1 MIKIKKLISLTLATT
16 MIAGTVLSTHYMANE
31 TEEKSGTT
39 DYIVVTNSGRA
50 LDEANKISNESEE
63 LLKIN
68 SKKTIS
74 KMTLDNN
81 DLSQLKSIDGVT
93 NVEKDIVLSGSSN
106 DNANSTEETDV
117 LDYLFKDVNTKDLN
131 QWNLGSLGVD
141 NIDTSP
147 SGEKVKVELLDSGVS
162 WSDDIDVKY
171 RENLIEED
179 AGINPLYEDY
189 SQHGTGM
196 AGVICAKDNG
206 KGVTGVNP
214 NVDLYSVR
222 ALDNNIEAPLSRIIQ
237 GIYWGIDNHMDI
249 INMSFGTNT
258 NSASLRTAI
267 KTAYDNGI
275 VLVSASGNDKEKGVQ
290 YPSAYPEVIS
300 VGSQSPNGEIS
311 DFTSVDENLDVVAP
325 GENIESTG
333 IFGTINGS
341 DGTSI
346 ATAQVTG
353 IASLILEKDKSKSP
367 DFVKDLILKSSKKI
381 ADNGIVT
388 GAVDGEYALS
398 IYDDFAKNYSPSKSV
413 TEYSNPS
420 DVEEYTTDGYVKGL
434 WLGIGHLD
442 MAKKASNQLDIGT
455 NSLNLI
461 IKGALI
467 ADRAD
472 SDSDENDVGYNFKE
486 ISALH
491 GAGNY
496 VATIKTAWYFVN
508 MMKKYEN
515 IDTAYQKTGDY
526 LDTIPA
532 YYNSD
537 VNEENSQAQLLED
550 LLGTLYMLD
559 SINFSDYHLNKD
571 GISDKKDDFKTSS
584 KEDDR
589 YVKYKA
595 AGLCIH
601 IVGDTYSHR
610 TQVPVA
616 YSKDKFESDKSM
628 AEIKEKNGETVVKDL
643 FHNAKKY
650 KEGQDKS
657 GLIQACQ
664 GNSVDENYQ
673 NRQCLKE
680 SVSYGVVEFRDI
692 KKFSYGY
699 YEDKEKIEKS
709 KKENSNE
716 KVETPYITNLCK
728 KFEDNSSFYKRRYD
742 EAGKVCEKLFENGL
756 NSPFNIE
763 KFVPSV
769 NLSTGTSVKLWNLKS
784 YVKSAGYDTSFKTDA
799 QWKVCTS
806 FPKKVDSNGN
816 IVNK

>member
-1 MIKIKKLISLTLATT
+1 MLVTT
-16 MIAGTVLSTHYMANE
+16 MIAGTTLTTNFIADE
-31 TEEKSGTT
+31 TDKKNNAT
-39 DYIVVTNSGRA
+39 DYIVVTNNENA
-50 LDEANKISNESEE
+50 LEEANEISNDCEELMKISN
-63 LLKIN
+63 KD
-68 SKKTIS
+68 TIS
-74 KMTLDNN
+74 KMAIDTSE
-81 DLSQLKSIDGVT
+81 LSQLNSIDGVVS
-93 NVEKDIVLSGSSN
+93 VEKDIVLSGSTN
-106 DNANSTEETDV
+106 DDTNSDEVDV
-117 LDYLFKDVNTKDLN
+117 LDCLFKEVNTNELN
-131 QWNLGSLGVD
+131 QWNLQSLGVD
-141 NIDTSP
+141 DEKSVSP
-147 SGEKVKVELLDSGVS
+147 SEKVKVELLDSGVS
-162 WSDDIDVKY
+162 WSDDINVKY
-171 RENLIEED
+171 RENLIED
-179 AGINPLYEDY
+179 DIGINPLYEDY

-206 KGVTGVNP
+206 KGIIGVNP

-222 ALDNNIEAPLSRIIQ
+222 ALDDNIQAPLSRIIQ
-237 GIYWGIDNHMDI
+237 GIYWGIDNDMDI

-258 NSASLRTAI
+258 NSSVLRTAI
-267 KTAYDNGI
+267 KAAHDKGI
-275 VLVSASGNDKEKGVQ
+275 VLVAASGNDKEKGVQ
-290 YPSAYPEVIS
+290 YPAAYPEVIS
-300 VGSQSPNGEIS
+300 VGSQSASGEIS
-311 DFTSVDENLDVVAP
+311 EFTSIDENLDVIAP

-381 ADNGIVT
+381 SDNGIVT
-388 GAVDGEYALS
+388 GAVDGKYALS
-398 IYDDFAKNYSPSKSV
+398 IYDDFAKNYSENKNTP
-413 TEYSNPS
+413 EYTNPN
-420 DVEEYTTDGYVKGL
+420 DIEEYNTDGYVKGL
-434 WLGIGHLD
+434 WLGKDHLG
-442 MAKKASNQLDIGT
+442 MAQEASGKLNIST

-496 VATIKTAWYFVN
+496 VATIKMAWYFVN

-515 IDTAYQKTGDY
+515 INTAYKKTGEY

-537 VNEENSQAQLLED
+537 VNVKNSQAWLLED

-559 SINFSDYHLNKD
+559 SINFSDYYLNKN
-571 GISDKKDDFKTSS
+571 GISDDTDDFKTSS
-584 KEDDR
+584 NEDDR

-616 YSKDKFESDKSM
+616 YSKDKFEKSNSVVDM
-628 AEIKEKNGETVVKDL
+628 VINGNSTKKDL
-643 FHNAKKY
+643 FNDVTNYKNGQY
-650 KEGQDKS
+650 KEA
-657 GLIQACQ
+657 LIKACQ
-664 GNSVDENYQ
+664 DNNIHADYRY
-673 NRQCLKE
+673 RQCLKE

-699 YEDKEKIEKS
+699 YLTDDKKEK
-709 KKENSNE
+709 NM
-716 KVETPYITNLCK
+716 
-728 KFEDNSSFYKRRYD
+728 
-742 EAGKVCEKLFENGL
+742 
-756 NSPFNIE
+756 
-763 KFVPSV
+763 
-769 NLSTGTSVKLWNLKS
+769 
-784 YVKSAGYDTSFKTDA
+784 
-799 QWKVCTS
+799 
-806 FPKKVDSNGN
+806 
-816 IVNK
+816 

>member
-50 LDEANKISNESEE
+50 LDEANKISNDSEE

-131 QWNLGSLGVD
+131 QWNLESLGVD
-141 NIDTSP
+141 DIDTSP

-381 ADNGIVT
+381 TDNGIVT

-434 WLGIGHLD
+434 WYKDKHEYMADKGAKELGI
-442 MAKKASNQLDIGT
+442 I
-455 NSLNLI
+455 NSDYL
-461 IKGALI
+461 KLI
-467 ADRAD
+467 ASGANAPDKSVLYKFNSTD
-472 SDSDENDVGYNFKE
+472 TVSFKKV
-486 ISALH
+486 SAFH
-491 GAGNY
+491 GGGNY
-496 VATIKTAWYFVN
+496 VANLKCAWKFVCLLKKYKDSKTIKQIGKET
-508 MMKKYEN
+508 KKYAN
-515 IDTAYQKTGDY
+515 SLPCYTSKITK
-526 LDTIPA
+526 DTIDDMID
-532 YYNSD
+532 SLTI
-537 VNEENSQAQLLED
+537 VNTVDFKTELSNGEENS
-550 LLGTLYMLD
+550 
-559 SINFSDYHLNKD
+559 S
-571 GISDKKDDFKTSS
+571 KTHSL
-584 KEDDR
+584 
-589 YVKYKA
+589 YKA
-595 AGLCIH
+595 IGMCFHMI
-601 IVGDTYSHR
+601 GDTFAHR
-610 TQVPVA
+610 TQVPTS
-616 YSKDKFESDKSM
+616 YKDKFTNE
-628 AEIKEKNGETVVKDL
+628 DL
-643 FHNAKKY
+643 FKKDSNF
-650 KEGQDKS
+650 KMTIQLKKS
-657 GLIQACQ
+657 LIDECQ
-664 GNSVDENYQ
+664 TGTV
-673 NRQCLKE
+673 LKE
-680 SVSYGVVEFRDI
+680 HRYRQHLSASVSYGVVEFRDI
-692 KKFSYGY
+692 KKFCNGY
-699 YEDKEKIEKS
+699 YNNTQIGE
-709 KKENSNE
+709 
-716 KVETPYITNLCK
+716 LCK
-728 KFEDNSSFYKRRYD
+728 TYEDNPNFYGRRCN
-742 EAGKVCEKLFENGL
+742 EATSACERLGGSGYKIPSIKVLL
-756 NSPFNIE
+756 
-763 KFVPSV
+763 PSV
-769 NLSTGTSVKLWNLKS
+769 NDAGTSVKLWDFKN
-784 YVKSAGYDTSFKTDA
+784 YAISADYSSNALSEDE
-799 QWKVCTS
+799 WKVCTS
-806 FPKKVDSNGN
+806 FPKKVDSNGKV
-816 IVNK
+816 VNK

>member
-1 MIKIKKLISLTLATT
+1 MSVLIKIKKLISLTLATT

-131 QWNLGSLGVD
+131 QWNLESLGVD
-141 NIDTSP
+141 EIDTSP

-381 ADNGIVT
+381 TDNGIVT

-420 DVEEYTTDGYVKGL
+420 GVEEYTTDGYVKGL
-434 WLGIGHLD
+434 WFKDEHKA
-442 MAKKASNQLDIGT
+442 MAD
-455 NSLNLI
+455 
-461 IKGALI
+461 KGAKELGVINRDYLKLI
-467 ADRAD
+467 ASGANAPDKSVLYKFNSTD
-472 SDSDENDVGYNFKE
+472 TVSFKKV
-486 ISALH
+486 SAFH
-491 GAGNY
+491 GGGNY
-496 VATIKTAWYFVN
+496 VANLKCAWKFVCLLKKYKDSKTIKQIGKETKEYANSLPCYTS
-508 MMKKYEN
+508 KITK
-515 IDTAYQKTGDY
+515 
-526 LDTIPA
+526 DTIDDMID
-532 YYNSD
+532 SLTI
-537 VNEENSQAQLLED
+537 VNTVDFKTELSNGEENS
-550 LLGTLYMLD
+550 
-559 SINFSDYHLNKD
+559 S
-571 GISDKKDDFKTSS
+571 KTHSL
-584 KEDDR
+584 
-589 YVKYKA
+589 YKA
-595 AGLCIH
+595 IGMCFHMI
-601 IVGDTYSHR
+601 GDTFAHR
-610 TQVPVA
+610 TQVPTS
-616 YSKDKFESDKSM
+616 YKDKFTNE
-628 AEIKEKNGETVVKDL
+628 DL
-643 FHNAKKY
+643 FKKDSNF
-650 KEGQDKS
+650 KMTIQLKKS
-657 GLIQACQ
+657 LIDECQ
-664 GNSVDENYQ
+664 TGTV
-673 NRQCLKE
+673 LKE
-680 SVSYGVVEFRDI
+680 HRYRQHLSASVSYGVVEFRDI
-692 KKFSYGY
+692 KKFCNGY
-699 YEDKEKIEKS
+699 YNNTQIGE
-709 KKENSNE
+709 
-716 KVETPYITNLCK
+716 LCK
-728 KFEDNSSFYKRRYD
+728 TYEDNPNFYKRRRDEAISACKRLGKSGYKIPGIDVLKPSYD
-742 EAGKVCEKLFENGL
+742 ED
-756 NSPFNIE
+756 
-763 KFVPSV
+763 
-769 NLSTGTSVKLWNLKS
+769 TGTSVKLWDFKNYAVS
-784 YVKSAGYDTSFKTDA
+784 TGYDSGELDDYL
-799 QWKVCTS
+799 WKACTS

-816 IVNK
+816 IVKK

>member
-1 MIKIKKLISLTLATT
+1 MIKLKKLISLMLVTT
-16 MIAGTVLSTHYMANE
+16 MIAGTTLTTNFIADE
-31 TEEKSGTT
+31 TDKKNNAT
-39 DYIVVTNSGRA
+39 DYIVVTNNENA
-50 LDEANKISNESEE
+50 LEEANEISNDCEE
-63 LLKIN
+63 LMKVSN
-68 SKKTIS
+68 KDTIS
-74 KMTLDNN
+74 KMAIDTSE
-81 DLSQLKSIDGVT
+81 LSQLNSIDGVVS
-93 NVEKDIVLSGSSN
+93 VEKDIVLSGSTN
-106 DNANSTEETDV
+106 DDTNSDEVDV
-117 LDYLFKDVNTKDLN
+117 LDCLFKEVNTNELN
-131 QWNLGSLGVD
+131 QWNLQSLGVD
-141 NIDTSP
+141 DEKSVSP
-147 SGEKVKVELLDSGVS
+147 SEKVKVELLDSGVS
-162 WSDDIDVKY
+162 WSDDINVKY
-171 RENLIEED
+171 RENLIED
-179 AGINPLYEDY
+179 DIGINPLYEDY

-206 KGVTGVNP
+206 KGIIGVNP

-222 ALDNNIEAPLSRIIQ
+222 ALDDNIQAPLSRIIQ
-237 GIYWGIDNHMDI
+237 GIYWGIDNDMDI

-258 NSASLRTAI
+258 NSSVLRTAI
-267 KTAYDNGI
+267 KAAHDKGI
-275 VLVSASGNDKEKGVQ
+275 VLVAASGNDKEKGVQ
-290 YPSAYPEVIS
+290 YPAAYPEVIS
-300 VGSQSPNGEIS
+300 VGSQSASGEIS
-311 DFTSVDENLDVVAP
+311 EFTSIDENLDVIAP

-381 ADNGIVT
+381 SDNGIVT
-388 GAVDGEYALS
+388 GAVDGKYALS

-434 WLGIGHLD
+434 WLGKDHLG
-442 MAKKASNQLDIGT
+442 MAQEASGKLNIST

-472 SDSDENDVGYNFKE
+472 SYSKKDGVGYNFKE

-496 VATIKTAWYFVN
+496 VATIKMAWYFVN

-515 IDTAYQKTGDY
+515 INTAYKKTGEY

-537 VNEENSQAQLLED
+537 VNVKNSQAWLLED

-559 SINFSDYHLNKD
+559 SINFSDYYLNKK
-571 GISDKKDDFKTSS
+571 GISDDTDDFKTSS
-584 KEDDR
+584 NEDDR

-616 YSKDKFESDKSM
+616 YSKDKFEKSNSVVDM
-628 AEIKEKNGETVVKDL
+628 VINGNSTKKDL
-643 FHNAKKY
+643 FNDVTNYKNGQY
-650 KEGQDKS
+650 KEV
-657 GLIQACQ
+657 LIKACQ
-664 GNSVDENYQ
+664 DNNIHADYRY
-673 NRQCLKE
+673 RQYLKE
-680 SVSYGVVEFRDI
+680 AVSYGVVEFRDI
-692 KKFSYGY
+692 KKFSPGY
-699 YEDKEKIEKS
+699 YLT
-709 KKENSNE
+709 NE
-716 KVETPYITNLCK
+716 KNRQEYIKKLCIN
-728 KFEDNSSFYKRRYD
+728 FEDNSSLYNRRYK
-742 EAGKVCEKLFENGL
+742 EAFRACDKLFEKGL
-756 NSPFNIE
+756 DSSFNI
-763 KFVPSV
+763 KGFVPSV
-769 NLSTGTSVKLWNLKS
+769 NSETGTSVKLWNLKN
-784 YVKSAGYDTSFKTDA
+784 YVKSAGISTSFKTDDE
-799 QWKVCTS
+799 WKICTS

>member
-1 MIKIKKLISLTLATT
+1 MIKLKKLISLMLVTT
-16 MIAGTVLSTHYMANE
+16 MIVGTTLTTNFIADE
-31 TEEKSGTT
+31 TDKKNNAT
-39 DYIVVTNSGRA
+39 DYIVVTNNEKA
-50 LDEANKISNESEE
+50 LEEANEISNDCEELMKISN
-63 LLKIN
+63 KD
-68 SKKTIS
+68 TIS
-74 KMTLDNN
+74 KMAIDTSE
-81 DLSQLKSIDGVT
+81 LSQLNSIDGVVS
-93 NVEKDIVLSGSSN
+93 VEKDIVLSGSTN
-106 DNANSTEETDV
+106 DDTNSDEVDV
-117 LDYLFKDVNTKDLN
+117 LDCLFKEVNTNELN
-131 QWNLGSLGVD
+131 QWNLQSLGVD
-141 NIDTSP
+141 DEKSVSP
-147 SGEKVKVELLDSGVS
+147 SEKVKVELLDSGVS
-162 WSDDIDVKY
+162 WSDDINVKY
-171 RENLIEED
+171 RENLIED
-179 AGINPLYEDY
+179 DIGINPLYEDY

-206 KGVTGVNP
+206 KGIIGVNP

-222 ALDNNIEAPLSRIIQ
+222 ALDDNIQAPLSRIIQ
-237 GIYWGIDNHMDI
+237 GIYWGIDNDMDI

-258 NSASLRTAI
+258 NSSVLRTAI
-267 KTAYDNGI
+267 KAAHDKGI
-275 VLVSASGNDKEKGVQ
+275 VLVAASGNDKEKGVQ
-290 YPSAYPEVIS
+290 YPAAYPEVIS
-300 VGSQSPNGEIS
+300 VGSQSASGEIS
-311 DFTSVDENLDVVAP
+311 EFTSIDENLDVIAP

-381 ADNGIVT
+381 SDNGIVT
-388 GAVDGEYALS
+388 GAVDGKYALS
-398 IYDDFAKNYSPSKSV
+398 IYDDFAKNYSENKNTP
-413 TEYSNPS
+413 EYTNPN
-420 DVEEYTTDGYVKGL
+420 DIEEYNTDGYVKGL
-434 WLGIGHLD
+434 WLGKDHLG
-442 MAKKASNQLDIGT
+442 MAQEASGKLNIST

-496 VATIKTAWYFVN
+496 VATIKMAWYFVN

-515 IDTAYQKTGDY
+515 INTAYKKTGEY

-537 VNEENSQAQLLED
+537 VNVKNSQAWLLED

-559 SINFSDYHLNKD
+559 SINFSDYYLNKN
-571 GISDKKDDFKTSS
+571 GISDDTDDFKTSS
-584 KEDDR
+584 NEDDR

-616 YSKDKFESDKSM
+616 YSKDKFEKSNSVVDM
-628 AEIKEKNGETVVKDL
+628 VINGNSTKKDL
-643 FHNAKKY
+643 FNDVTNYKNGQY
-650 KEGQDKS
+650 KEA
-657 GLIQACQ
+657 LIKACQ
-664 GNSVDENYQ
+664 DNNIHADYRY
-673 NRQCLKE
+673 RQCLKE

-699 YEDKEKIEKS
+699 YLTDDKKREEYV
-709 KKENSNE
+709 KK
-716 KVETPYITNLCK
+716 LCIN
-728 KFEDNSSFYKRRYD
+728 FEDNSSLYRRRHD
-742 EAGKVCEKLFENGL
+742 EAGKACKKLFENGL

-769 NLSTGTSVKLWNLKS
+769 DSSTGTSVKLWNLKS
-784 YVKSAGYDTSFKTDA
+784 YVKSAGYDTGFKTDA

-806 FPKKVDSNGN
+806 FPKKVDSNGKV
-816 IVNK
+816 VNK

>member
-1 MIKIKKLISLTLATT
+1 MIKLKKLISLMLVTT
-16 MIAGTVLSTHYMANE
+16 MIAGTTLTTNFIADE
-31 TEEKSGTT
+31 TDKKNNAT
-39 DYIVVTNSGRA
+39 DYIVVTNNENA
-50 LDEANKISNESEE
+50 LEEANEISNDCEELMKISN
-63 LLKIN
+63 KD
-68 SKKTIS
+68 TIS
-74 KMTLDNN
+74 KMAIDTSE
-81 DLSQLKSIDGVT
+81 LSQLNSIDGVVS
-93 NVEKDIVLSGSSN
+93 VEKDIVLSGSTN
-106 DNANSTEETDV
+106 DDTNSDEVDV
-117 LDYLFKDVNTKDLN
+117 LDCLFKEVNTNELN
-131 QWNLGSLGVD
+131 QWNLQSLGVD
-141 NIDTSP
+141 DEKSVSP
-147 SGEKVKVELLDSGVS
+147 SEKVKVELLDSGVS
-162 WSDDIDVKY
+162 WSDDINVKY

-179 AGINPLYEDY
+179 IGINPLYEDY

-206 KGVTGVNP
+206 KGIIGVNP

-222 ALDNNIEAPLSRIIQ
+222 ALDDNIQAPLSRIIQ
-237 GIYWGIDNHMDI
+237 GIYWGIDNDMDI

-258 NSASLRTAI
+258 NSSVLRTAI
-267 KTAYDNGI
+267 KAAHDKGI
-275 VLVSASGNDKEKGVQ
+275 VLVAASGNDKEKGVQ
-290 YPSAYPEVIS
+290 YPAAYPEVIS
-300 VGSQSPNGEIS
+300 VGSQSASGEIS
-311 DFTSVDENLDVVAP
+311 EFTSIDENLDVIAP

-381 ADNGIVT
+381 SDNGIVT
-388 GAVDGEYALS
+388 GAVDGKYALS
-398 IYDDFAKNYSPSKSV
+398 IYDDFAKNYSENKNTP
-413 TEYSNPS
+413 EYTNPN
-420 DVEEYTTDGYVKGL
+420 DIEEYNTDGYVKGL
-434 WLGIGHLD
+434 WLGKDHLG
-442 MAKKASNQLDIGT
+442 MAQEASGKLNIST

-496 VATIKTAWYFVN
+496 VATIKMAWYFVN

-515 IDTAYQKTGDY
+515 INTAYKKTGEY

-537 VNEENSQAQLLED
+537 VNVKNSQAWLLED

-559 SINFSDYHLNKD
+559 SINFSDYYLNKN
-571 GISDKKDDFKTSS
+571 GISDDTDDFKTSS
-584 KEDDR
+584 NEDDR

-616 YSKDKFESDKSM
+616 YSKDKFEKSNSVVDM
-628 AEIKEKNGETVVKDL
+628 VINGNSTKKDL
-643 FHNAKKY
+643 FNDVTNYKNGQY
-650 KEGQDKS
+650 KEA
-657 GLIQACQ
+657 LIKACQ
-664 GNSVDENYQ
+664 DNNIHADYRY
-673 NRQCLKE
+673 RQCLKE

-699 YEDKEKIEKS
+699 YLTDDKKREEYV
-709 KKENSNE
+709 KK
-716 KVETPYITNLCK
+716 LCIN
-728 KFEDNSSFYKRRYD
+728 FEDNSSLYRRRHD
-742 EAGKVCEKLFENGL
+742 EAGKACKKLFENGL

-769 NLSTGTSVKLWNLKS
+769 DSSTGTSVKLWNLKS
-784 YVKSAGYDTSFKTDA
+784 YVKSAGYDTGFKTDA

-806 FPKKVDSNGN
+806 FPKKVDSNGKV
-816 IVNK
+816 VNK

>member
-131 QWNLGSLGVD
+131 QWNLESLGVD
-141 NIDTSP
+141 EIDTSP

-381 ADNGIVT
+381 TDNGIVT

-420 DVEEYTTDGYVKGL
+420 GVEEYTTDGYVKGL
-434 WLGIGHLD
+434 WFKDEHKA
-442 MAKKASNQLDIGT
+442 MAD
-455 NSLNLI
+455 
-461 IKGALI
+461 KGAKELGVINRDYLKLI
-467 ADRAD
+467 ASGANAPDKSVLYKFNSTD
-472 SDSDENDVGYNFKE
+472 TVSFKKV
-486 ISALH
+486 SAFH
-491 GAGNY
+491 GGGNY
-496 VATIKTAWYFVN
+496 VANLKCAWKFVCLLKKYKDSKTIKQIGKETKEYANSLPCYTS
-508 MMKKYEN
+508 KITK
-515 IDTAYQKTGDY
+515 
-526 LDTIPA
+526 DTIDDMID
-532 YYNSD
+532 SLTI
-537 VNEENSQAQLLED
+537 VNTVDFKTELSNGEENS
-550 LLGTLYMLD
+550 
-559 SINFSDYHLNKD
+559 S
-571 GISDKKDDFKTSS
+571 KTHSL
-584 KEDDR
+584 
-589 YVKYKA
+589 YKA
-595 AGLCIH
+595 IGMCFHMI
-601 IVGDTYSHR
+601 GDTFAHR
-610 TQVPVA
+610 TQVPTS
-616 YSKDKFESDKSM
+616 YKDKFTNE
-628 AEIKEKNGETVVKDL
+628 DL
-643 FHNAKKY
+643 FKKDSNF
-650 KEGQDKS
+650 KMTIQLKKS
-657 GLIQACQ
+657 LIDECQ
-664 GNSVDENYQ
+664 TGTV
-673 NRQCLKE
+673 LKE
-680 SVSYGVVEFRDI
+680 HRYRQHLSASVSYGVVEFRDI
-692 KKFSYGY
+692 KKFCNGY
-699 YEDKEKIEKS
+699 YNNTQIGE
-709 KKENSNE
+709 
-716 KVETPYITNLCK
+716 LCK
-728 KFEDNSSFYKRRYD
+728 TYEDNPNFYKRRRDEAISACKRLGKSGYKIPGIDVLKPSYD
-742 EAGKVCEKLFENGL
+742 ED
-756 NSPFNIE
+756 
-763 KFVPSV
+763 
-769 NLSTGTSVKLWNLKS
+769 TGTSVKLWDFKNYAVS
-784 YVKSAGYDTSFKTDA
+784 TGYDSGELDDYL
-799 QWKVCTS
+799 WKACTS

-816 IVNK
+816 IVKK

>member
-131 QWNLGSLGVD
+131 QWNLESLGVD
-141 NIDTSP
+141 DIDTSP

-258 NSASLRTAI
+258 NSPSLRTAI

-300 VGSQSPNGEIS
+300 VGK
-311 DFTSVDENLDVVAP
+311 VAR
-325 GENIESTG
+325 
-333 IFGTINGS
+333 
-341 DGTSI
+341 
-346 ATAQVTG
+346 
-353 IASLILEKDKSKSP
+353 
-367 DFVKDLILKSSKKI
+367 
-381 ADNGIVT
+381 
-388 GAVDGEYALS
+388 
-398 IYDDFAKNYSPSKSV
+398 
-413 TEYSNPS
+413 
-420 DVEEYTTDGYVKGL
+420 
-434 WLGIGHLD
+434 
-442 MAKKASNQLDIGT
+442 
-455 NSLNLI
+455 
-461 IKGALI
+461 IK
-467 ADRAD
+467 
-472 SDSDENDVGYNFKE
+472 
-486 ISALH
+486 
-491 GAGNY
+491 
-496 VATIKTAWYFVN
+496 
-508 MMKKYEN
+508 
-515 IDTAYQKTGDY
+515 
-526 LDTIPA
+526 
-532 YYNSD
+532 
-537 VNEENSQAQLLED
+537 
-550 LLGTLYMLD
+550 
-559 SINFSDYHLNKD
+559 
-571 GISDKKDDFKTSS
+571 
-584 KEDDR
+584 
-589 YVKYKA
+589 
-595 AGLCIH
+595 
-601 IVGDTYSHR
+601 
-610 TQVPVA
+610 
-616 YSKDKFESDKSM
+616 
-628 AEIKEKNGETVVKDL
+628 
-643 FHNAKKY
+643 
-650 KEGQDKS
+650 
-657 GLIQACQ
+657 
-664 GNSVDENYQ
+664 
-673 NRQCLKE
+673 
-680 SVSYGVVEFRDI
+680 
-692 KKFSYGY
+692 
-699 YEDKEKIEKS
+699 
-709 KKENSNE
+709 
-716 KVETPYITNLCK
+716 
-728 KFEDNSSFYKRRYD
+728 
-742 EAGKVCEKLFENGL
+742 
-756 NSPFNIE
+756 
-763 KFVPSV
+763 
-769 NLSTGTSVKLWNLKS
+769 
-784 YVKSAGYDTSFKTDA
+784 
-799 QWKVCTS
+799 
-806 FPKKVDSNGN
+806 
-816 IVNK
+816 

>member
-1 MIKIKKLISLTLATT
+1 MSVLIKIKKLISLTLATT

-31 TEEKSGTT
+31 TEEKSGTI

-131 QWNLGSLGVD
+131 QWNLESLGVD
-141 NIDTSP
+141 DIDTSP

-206 KGVTGVNP
+206 KGIIGVNP

-222 ALDNNIEAPLSRIIQ
+222 ALDDNIQAPLSRIIQ
-237 GIYWGIDNHMDI
+237 GIYWGIDNDMDI

-258 NSASLRTAI
+258 NSSVLRTAI
-267 KTAYDNGI
+267 KAAHDKGI
-275 VLVSASGNDKEKGVQ
+275 VLVAASGNDKEKGVQ
-290 YPSAYPEVIS
+290 YPAAYPEVIS
-300 VGSQSPNGEIS
+300 VGSQSASGEIS
-311 DFTSVDENLDVVAP
+311 EFTSIDENLDVIAP

-381 ADNGIVT
+381 SDNGIVT
-388 GAVDGEYALS
+388 GAVDGKYALS
-398 IYDDFAKNYSPSKSV
+398 IYDDFAKNYSENKNTP
-413 TEYSNPS
+413 EYTNPN
-420 DVEEYTTDGYVKGL
+420 DIEEYNTDGYVKGL
-434 WLGIGHLD
+434 WLGKDHLG
-442 MAKKASNQLDIGT
+442 MAQEASGKLNIST

-472 SDSDENDVGYNFKE
+472 SYSKKDGVGYNFKE

-496 VATIKTAWYFVN
+496 VATIKMAWYFVN

-515 IDTAYQKTGDY
+515 INTAYKKTGEY

-537 VNEENSQAQLLED
+537 VNVKNSQAWLLED

-559 SINFSDYHLNKD
+559 SINFSDYYLNKK
-571 GISDKKDDFKTSS
+571 GISDDTDDFKTSS
-584 KEDDR
+584 NEDDR

-616 YSKDKFESDKSM
+616 YSKDKFEKSNSVVDM
-628 AEIKEKNGETVVKDL
+628 VINGNSTKKDL
-643 FHNAKKY
+643 FNDVTNYKNGQY
-650 KEGQDKS
+650 KEA
-657 GLIQACQ
+657 LIKACQ
-664 GNSVDENYQ
+664 DNNIHADYRY
-673 NRQCLKE
+673 RQCLKE

-699 YEDKEKIEKS
+699 YLTDDKKREEYV
-709 KKENSNE
+709 KK
-716 KVETPYITNLCK
+716 LCIN
-728 KFEDNSSFYKRRYD
+728 FEDNSSLYRRRHD
-742 EAGKVCEKLFENGL
+742 EAGKACKKLFENGL

-769 NLSTGTSVKLWNLKS
+769 DSSTGTSVKLWNLKS
-784 YVKSAGYDTSFKTDA
+784 YVKSAGYDTGFKTDA

-806 FPKKVDSNGN
+806 FPKKVDSNGKV
-816 IVNK
+816 VNK

>member
-131 QWNLGSLGVD
+131 QWNLESLGVD
-141 NIDTSP
+141 DIDTSP

-214 NVDLYSVR
+214 NVELYSVR

-381 ADNGIVT
+381 TDNGIVT

-434 WLGIGHLD
+434 WYKDEHKA
-442 MAKKASNQLDIGT
+442 MAD
-455 NSLNLI
+455 
-461 IKGALI
+461 KGAKELGVSNNNYLDLI
-467 ADRAD
+467 ASGANAPDKSVLYKFNSTD
-472 SDSDENDVGYNFKE
+472 TVSFKKV
-486 ISALH
+486 SAFH
-491 GAGNY
+491 GGGNY
-496 VATIKTAWYFVN
+496 VANLKCAWKFVCLLKKYKDSKTIKQIGKET
-508 MMKKYEN
+508 KKYAN
-515 IDTAYQKTGDY
+515 SLPCYTSKITK
-526 LDTIPA
+526 DTIDDMID
-532 YYNSD
+532 SLTI
-537 VNEENSQAQLLED
+537 VNTVDFKTELSNGEENS
-550 LLGTLYMLD
+550 
-559 SINFSDYHLNKD
+559 S
-571 GISDKKDDFKTSS
+571 KTHSL
-584 KEDDR
+584 
-589 YVKYKA
+589 YKA
-595 AGLCIH
+595 IGMCFHMI
-601 IVGDTYSHR
+601 GDTFAHR
-610 TQVPVA
+610 TQVPTV
-616 YSKDKFESDKSM
+616 YSKDKFEKKYSEYTVTVK
-628 AEIKEKNGETVVKDL
+628 GENTTKDL
-643 FHNAKKY
+643 FDDATSFVLDTTLKGKII
-650 KEGQDKS
+650 D
-657 GLIQACQ
+657 ACQ
-664 GNSVDENYQ
+664 TNNVDKDYRH
-673 NRQCLKE
+673 RQHLKTA
-680 SVSYGVVEFRDI
+680 VSYGVAEFRDI
-692 KKFSYGY
+692 KKFCNGY
-699 YEDKEKIEKS
+699 YNNTQIGE
-709 KKENSNE
+709 
-716 KVETPYITNLCK
+716 LCK
-728 KFEDNSSFYKRRYD
+728 TYEDNPNFYGRRCN
-742 EAGKVCEKLFENGL
+742 EAYTACGQLGMDKFYELDLGVLIPTEEN
-756 NSPFNIE
+756 
-763 KFVPSV
+763 
-769 NLSTGTSVKLWNLKS
+769 GTSVKLWDFKNLS
-784 YVKSAGYDTSFKTDA
+784 HRAGYDTSLYSDNV
-799 QWKVCTS
+799 WKVCTS
-806 FPKKVDSNGN
+806 FPKKVDENGN
-816 IVNK
+816 VVKK

>member
-1 MIKIKKLISLTLATT
+1 MIKLKKLISLMLVTT
-16 MIAGTVLSTHYMANE
+16 MIVGTTLTTNFIADE
-31 TEEKSGTT
+31 TDKKNNAT
-39 DYIVVTNSGRA
+39 DYIVVTNNEKA
-50 LDEANKISNESEE
+50 LEEANEISNDCEELMKISN
-63 LLKIN
+63 KD
-68 SKKTIS
+68 TIS
-74 KMTLDNN
+74 KMAIDTSE
-81 DLSQLKSIDGVT
+81 LSQLNSIDGVVS
-93 NVEKDIVLSGSSN
+93 VEKDILLSGST
-106 DNANSTEETDV
+106 DDTNSDEVDV
-117 LDYLFKDVNTKDLN
+117 LDCLFKEVKTNELN
-131 QWNLGSLGVD
+131 QWNLQSLGVD
-141 NIDTSP
+141 DEKSVSP
-147 SGEKVKVELLDSGVS
+147 SEKVKVELLDSGVS
-162 WSDDIDVKY
+162 WSDDINVKY
-171 RENLIEED
+171 RENLIED
-179 AGINPLYEDY
+179 DIGINPLYEDY

-206 KGVTGVNP
+206 KGIIGVNP

-222 ALDNNIEAPLSRIIQ
+222 ALDDNIQAPLSRIIQ
-237 GIYWGIDNHMDI
+237 GIYWGIDNDMDI

-258 NSASLRTAI
+258 NSSVLRTAI
-267 KTAYDNGI
+267 KAAHDKGI
-275 VLVSASGNDKEKGVQ
+275 VLVAASGNDKEKGVQ
-290 YPSAYPEVIS
+290 YPAAYPEVIS
-300 VGSQSPNGEIS
+300 VGSQSASGEIS
-311 DFTSVDENLDVVAP
+311 EFTSIDENLDVIAP

-381 ADNGIVT
+381 SDNGIVT
-388 GAVDGEYALS
+388 GAVDGKYALS
-398 IYDDFAKNYSPSKSV
+398 IYDDFAKNYSENKNTP
-413 TEYSNPS
+413 EYTNPN
-420 DVEEYTTDGYVKGL
+420 DIEEYNTDGYVKGL
-434 WLGIGHLD
+434 WLGKDHLG
-442 MAKKASNQLDIGT
+442 MAQEASGKLNIST

-496 VATIKTAWYFVN
+496 VATIKMAWYFVN

-515 IDTAYQKTGDY
+515 INTAYKKTGEY

-537 VNEENSQAQLLED
+537 VNVKNSQAWLLED

-559 SINFSDYHLNKD
+559 SINFSDYYLNKN
-571 GISDKKDDFKTSS
+571 GISDDTDDFKTSS
-584 KEDDR
+584 NEDDR

-616 YSKDKFESDKSM
+616 YSKDKFEKSNSVVDM
-628 AEIKEKNGETVVKDL
+628 VINGNSTKKDL
-643 FHNAKKY
+643 FNDVTNYKNGQY
-650 KEGQDKS
+650 KEA
-657 GLIQACQ
+657 LIKACQ
-664 GNSVDENYQ
+664 DNNIHADYRY
-673 NRQCLKE
+673 RQCLKE

-699 YEDKEKIEKS
+699 YLTDDKKREEYV
-709 KKENSNE
+709 KK
-716 KVETPYITNLCK
+716 LCIN
-728 KFEDNSSFYKRRYD
+728 FEDNSSLYRRRHD
-742 EAGKVCEKLFENGL
+742 EAGKACKKLFENGL

-769 NLSTGTSVKLWNLKS
+769 DSSTGTSVKLWNLKS
-784 YVKSAGYDTSFKTDA
+784 YVKSAGYDTGFKTDA

-806 FPKKVDSNGN
+806 FPKKVDSNGKV
-816 IVNK
+816 VNK

>member
-1 MIKIKKLISLTLATT
+1 
-16 MIAGTVLSTHYMANE
+16 MAID
-31 TEEKSGTT
+31 T
-39 DYIVVTNSGRA
+39 
-50 LDEANKISNESEE
+50 SE
-63 LLKIN
+63 
-68 SKKTIS
+68 
-74 KMTLDNN
+74 
-81 DLSQLKSIDGVT
+81 LSQLNSIDGVVS
-93 NVEKDIVLSGSSN
+93 VEKDIVLSGSTN
-106 DNANSTEETDV
+106 DDTNSDEVDV
-117 LDYLFKDVNTKDLN
+117 LDCLFKEVNTNELN
-131 QWNLGSLGVD
+131 QWNLQSLGVD
-141 NIDTSP
+141 DEKSVSP
-147 SGEKVKVELLDSGVS
+147 SEKVKVELLDSGVS
-162 WSDDIDVKY
+162 WSDDINVKY
-171 RENLIEED
+171 RENLIED
-179 AGINPLYEDY
+179 DIGINPLYEDY

-206 KGVTGVNP
+206 KGIIGVNP

-222 ALDNNIEAPLSRIIQ
+222 ALDDNIQAPLSRIIQ
-237 GIYWGIDNHMDI
+237 GIYWGIDNDMDI

-258 NSASLRTAI
+258 NSSVLRTAI
-267 KTAYDNGI
+267 KAAHDKGI
-275 VLVSASGNDKEKGVQ
+275 VLVAASGNDKEKGVQ
-290 YPSAYPEVIS
+290 YPAAYPEVIS
-300 VGSQSPNGEIS
+300 VGSQSASGEIS
-311 DFTSVDENLDVVAP
+311 EFTSIDENLDVIAP

-381 ADNGIVT
+381 SDNGIVT
-388 GAVDGEYALS
+388 GAVDGKYALS
-398 IYDDFAKNYSPSKSV
+398 IYDDFAKNYSENKNTP
-413 TEYSNPS
+413 EYTNPN
-420 DVEEYTTDGYVKGL
+420 DIEEYNTDGYVKGL
-434 WLGIGHLD
+434 WLGKDHLG
-442 MAKKASNQLDIGT
+442 MAQEASGKLNIST

-496 VATIKTAWYFVN
+496 VATIKMAWYFVN

-515 IDTAYQKTGDY
+515 INTAYKKTGEY

-537 VNEENSQAQLLED
+537 VNVKNSQAWLLED

-559 SINFSDYHLNKD
+559 SINFSDYYLNKN
-571 GISDKKDDFKTSS
+571 GISDDTDDFKTSS
-584 KEDDR
+584 NEDDR

-616 YSKDKFESDKSM
+616 YSKDKFEKSNSVVDM
-628 AEIKEKNGETVVKDL
+628 VINGNSTKKDL
-643 FHNAKKY
+643 FNDVTNYKNGQY
-650 KEGQDKS
+650 KEA
-657 GLIQACQ
+657 LIKACQ
-664 GNSVDENYQ
+664 DNNIHADYRY
-673 NRQCLKE
+673 RQCLKE

-699 YEDKEKIEKS
+699 YLTDDKKREEYV
-709 KKENSNE
+709 KK
-716 KVETPYITNLCK
+716 LCIN
-728 KFEDNSSFYKRRYD
+728 FEDNSSLYRRRHD
-742 EAGKVCEKLFENGL
+742 EAGKACKKLFENGL

-769 NLSTGTSVKLWNLKS
+769 DSSTGTSVKLWNLKS
-784 YVKSAGYDTSFKTDA
+784 YVKSAGYDTGFKTDA

-806 FPKKVDSNGN
+806 FPKKVDSNGKV
-816 IVNK
+816 VNK

>member
-50 LDEANKISNESEE
+50 LDEANKISNDSEE

-131 QWNLGSLGVD
+131 QWNLESLGVD
-141 NIDTSP
+141 DIDTSP

-367 DFVKDLILKSSKKI
+367 DFVKDLIIKSSKKI
-381 ADNGIVT
+381 TDNGIVT

-434 WLGIGHLD
+434 WFKDKHEY
-442 MAKKASNQLDIGT
+442 MAG
-455 NSLNLI
+455 
-461 IKGALI
+461 KGAGKLGVSNNNYLKLI
-467 ADRAD
+467 ASGAKAP
-472 SDSDENDVGYNFKE
+472 DEPVLKKFNSTDTVSFKKV
-486 ISALH
+486 SAFH
-491 GAGNY
+491 GGGNY
-496 VATIKTAWYFVN
+496 VANLKCAWKFVCLLKKYKDSKTIKQIGKETKEYANSLPCYTS
-508 MMKKYEN
+508 KITK
-515 IDTAYQKTGDY
+515 
-526 LDTIPA
+526 DTID
-532 YYNSD
+532 NMIDSLTI
-537 VNEENSQAQLLED
+537 VNTVDFKTKLSNGEENS
-550 LLGTLYMLD
+550 
-559 SINFSDYHLNKD
+559 S
-571 GISDKKDDFKTSS
+571 KTHSL
-584 KEDDR
+584 
-589 YVKYKA
+589 YKA
-595 AGLCIH
+595 IGMCFHMI
-601 IVGDTYSHR
+601 GDTFSHR
-610 TQVPVA
+610 TQVPTS
-616 YSKDKFESDKSM
+616 YKDKFTNE
-628 AEIKEKNGETVVKDL
+628 DL
-643 FHNAKKY
+643 FKKDSNF
-650 KEGQDKS
+650 KMTIQLKKS
-657 GLIQACQ
+657 LINECQ
-664 GNSVDENYQ
+664 TGTV
-673 NRQCLKE
+673 LKE
-680 SVSYGVVEFRDI
+680 HRYRQHLSASVSYGVVEFRDI
-692 KKFSYGY
+692 KKFCNGY
-699 YEDKEKIEKS
+699 YNNTQIGE
-709 KKENSNE
+709 
-716 KVETPYITNLCK
+716 LCK
-728 KFEDNSSFYKRRYD
+728 TYEDNPNFYGRRCNEATSACKRLGGRGYKIPSI
-742 EAGKVCEKLFENGL
+742 KVLL
-756 NSPFNIE
+756 
-763 KFVPSV
+763 PSV
-769 NLSTGTSVKLWNLKS
+769 NDAGTSVKLWDFKN
-784 YVKSAGYDTSFKTDA
+784 YAISADYSSNALSEDK
-799 QWKVCTS
+799 WKVCTS

>member
-50 LDEANKISNESEE
+50 LDEANKISNDSEE

-106 DNANSTEETDV
+106 DNTNSTEETDV

-131 QWNLGSLGVD
+131 QWNLESLGVD
-141 NIDTSP
+141 EIDTSP

-381 ADNGIVT
+381 TDNGIVT

-434 WLGIGHLD
+434 WFKDKHKY
-442 MAKKASNQLDIGT
+442 MAD
-455 NSLNLI
+455 
-461 IKGALI
+461 KGAGKLGVSNNNYLDLI
-467 ADRAD
+467 ASGANAPDKSVLYKFNSTD
-472 SDSDENDVGYNFKE
+472 TVSFKKV
-486 ISALH
+486 SAFH
-491 GAGNY
+491 GGGNY
-496 VATIKTAWYFVN
+496 VANLKCAWKFVCLLKKYKDSKTIKQIGKETKEYANSLPCYTS
-508 MMKKYEN
+508 KITK
-515 IDTAYQKTGDY
+515 
-526 LDTIPA
+526 DTIDDMID
-532 YYNSD
+532 SLTI
-537 VNEENSQAQLLED
+537 VNTVDFKTELSNGEENS
-550 LLGTLYMLD
+550 
-559 SINFSDYHLNKD
+559 S
-571 GISDKKDDFKTSS
+571 KTHSL
-584 KEDDR
+584 
-589 YVKYKA
+589 YKA
-595 AGLCIH
+595 IGMCFHMI
-601 IVGDTYSHR
+601 GDTFSHR
-610 TQVPVA
+610 TQVPTV
-616 YSKDKFESDKSM
+616 YSKDKFEKKYSEYTVTVK
-628 AEIKEKNGETVVKDL
+628 GENTTKDL
-643 FHNAKKY
+643 FDDATSFVLDTTLKGKII
-650 KEGQDKS
+650 D
-657 GLIQACQ
+657 ACQ
-664 GNSVDENYQ
+664 TNNVDKDYRH
-673 NRQCLKE
+673 RQHLKTA
-680 SVSYGVVEFRDI
+680 VSYGVAEFRDI
-692 KKFSYGY
+692 KKFSDGY
-699 YEDKEKIEKS
+699 YDGTQISKI
-709 KKENSNE
+709 
-716 KVETPYITNLCK
+716 CK
-728 KFEDNSSFYKRRYD
+728 IYEDNHNFYGRRCNEATSACERLGKSGYKIPSINVLKPSYD
-742 EAGKVCEKLFENGL
+742 ED
-756 NSPFNIE
+756 
-763 KFVPSV
+763 
-769 NLSTGTSVKLWNLKS
+769 TGTSVKLWDFKNLS
-784 YVKSAGYDTSFKTDA
+784 HRAGYDTSLYSDNV
-799 QWKVCTS
+799 WKVCTS

>member
-74 KMTLDNN
+74 KMTLGNN

-131 QWNLGSLGVD
+131 QWNLESLGVD
-141 NIDTSP
+141 EIDTSP

-214 NVDLYSVR
+214 NVELYSVR

-381 ADNGIVT
+381 TDNGIVT

-434 WLGIGHLD
+434 WFKNKHGD
-442 MAKKASNQLDIGT
+442 MAKDGAKELGVRNNNYLDLIVSGAKAPDEQVLKKF
-455 NSLNLI
+455 NST
-461 IKGALI
+461 
-467 ADRAD
+467 DTV
-472 SDSDENDVGYNFKE
+472 SFKKV
-486 ISALH
+486 SAFH
-491 GAGNY
+491 GGGNY
-496 VATIKTAWYFVN
+496 VANLKCAWKFVCLLKKYKDSKTIKQIGKETKEYANSLPCYTS
-508 MMKKYEN
+508 KITK
-515 IDTAYQKTGDY
+515 
-526 LDTIPA
+526 DTIDDMID
-532 YYNSD
+532 SLTI
-537 VNEENSQAQLLED
+537 VNTVDFKTKLSNGEENS
-550 LLGTLYMLD
+550 
-559 SINFSDYHLNKD
+559 S
-571 GISDKKDDFKTSS
+571 KTHSL
-584 KEDDR
+584 
-589 YVKYKA
+589 YKA
-595 AGLCIH
+595 IGMCFHMI
-601 IVGDTYSHR
+601 GDTFSHR
-610 TQVPVA
+610 TQVPTV
-616 YSKDKFESDKSM
+616 YSKDKFEKKYSEYTVTVK
-628 AEIKEKNGETVVKDL
+628 GENTTKDL
-643 FHNAKKY
+643 FDDATSFVLDTTLKGKII
-650 KEGQDKS
+650 D
-657 GLIQACQ
+657 ACQ
-664 GNSVDENYQ
+664 TNNVDKDYRH
-673 NRQCLKE
+673 RQHLKTA
-680 SVSYGVVEFRDI
+680 VSYGVAEFRDI
-692 KKFSYGY
+692 KKFCNGY
-699 YEDKEKIEKS
+699 YNNTQIGE
-709 KKENSNE
+709 
-716 KVETPYITNLCK
+716 LCK
-728 KFEDNSSFYKRRYD
+728 IYEDNPNFYGRRCN
-742 EAGKVCEKLFENGL
+742 EAYTACGQLGMDKFYELDLGVLIPTEEN
-756 NSPFNIE
+756 
-763 KFVPSV
+763 
-769 NLSTGTSVKLWNLKS
+769 GTSVKLWDFKNLS
-784 YVKSAGYDTSFKTDA
+784 HRAGYDTSLYSDNV
-799 QWKVCTS
+799 WKVCTS
-806 FPKKVDSNGN
+806 FPKKVDENGN
-816 IVNK
+816 VVKK

>member
-1 MIKIKKLISLTLATT
+1 MSVLIKIKKLISLTLATT

-31 TEEKSGTT
+31 TEEKSGTI

-131 QWNLGSLGVD
+131 QWNLESLGVD
-141 NIDTSP
+141 DIDTSP

-206 KGVTGVNP
+206 KGIIGVNP

-222 ALDNNIEAPLSRIIQ
+222 ALDDNIQAPLSRIIQ
-237 GIYWGIDNHMDI
+237 GIYWGIDNDMDI

-258 NSASLRTAI
+258 NSSVLRTAI
-267 KTAYDNGI
+267 KAAHDKGI
-275 VLVSASGNDKEKGVQ
+275 VLVAASGNDKEKGVQ
-290 YPSAYPEVIS
+290 YPAAYPEVIS
-300 VGSQSPNGEIS
+300 VGSQSASGEIS
-311 DFTSVDENLDVVAP
+311 EFTSIDENLDVIAP

-381 ADNGIVT
+381 SDNGIVT
-388 GAVDGEYALS
+388 GAVDGKYALS
-398 IYDDFAKNYSPSKSV
+398 IYDDFAKNYSENKNTP
-413 TEYSNPS
+413 EYTNPN
-420 DVEEYTTDGYVKGL
+420 DIEEYNTDGYVKGL
-434 WLGIGHLD
+434 WLGKDHLG
-442 MAKKASNQLDIGT
+442 MAQEASGKLNIST

-472 SDSDENDVGYNFKE
+472 SYSKKDGVGYNFK
-486 ISALH
+486 
-491 GAGNY
+491 
-496 VATIKTAWYFVN
+496 VAWYFVN
-508 MMKKYEN
+508 MMKK
-515 IDTAYQKTGDY
+515 
-526 LDTIPA
+526 
-532 YYNSD
+532 
-537 VNEENSQAQLLED
+537 
-550 LLGTLYMLD
+550 
-559 SINFSDYHLNKD
+559 
-571 GISDKKDDFKTSS
+571 
-584 KEDDR
+584 
-589 YVKYKA
+589 
-595 AGLCIH
+595 
-601 IVGDTYSHR
+601 
-610 TQVPVA
+610 
-616 YSKDKFESDKSM
+616 
-628 AEIKEKNGETVVKDL
+628 
-643 FHNAKKY
+643 
-650 KEGQDKS
+650 
-657 GLIQACQ
+657 
-664 GNSVDENYQ
+664 
-673 NRQCLKE
+673 
-680 SVSYGVVEFRDI
+680 
-692 KKFSYGY
+692 
-699 YEDKEKIEKS
+699 
-709 KKENSNE
+709 
-716 KVETPYITNLCK
+716 
-728 KFEDNSSFYKRRYD
+728 
-742 EAGKVCEKLFENGL
+742 
-756 NSPFNIE
+756 
-763 KFVPSV
+763 
-769 NLSTGTSVKLWNLKS
+769 
-784 YVKSAGYDTSFKTDA
+784 
-799 QWKVCTS
+799 
-806 FPKKVDSNGN
+806 
-816 IVNK
+816 

>member
-1 MIKIKKLISLTLATT
+1 MIKLKKLISLMLVTT
-16 MIAGTVLSTHYMANE
+16 MIAGTTLTTNFIADE
-31 TEEKSGTT
+31 TDKKNNAT
-39 DYIVVTNSGRA
+39 DYIVVTNNENA
-50 LDEANKISNESEE
+50 LEEANEISNDCEELMKISN
-63 LLKIN
+63 KD
-68 SKKTIS
+68 TIS
-74 KMTLDNN
+74 KMAIDTSE
-81 DLSQLKSIDGVT
+81 LSQLNSIDGVVS
-93 NVEKDIVLSGSSN
+93 VEKDIVLSGSTN
-106 DNANSTEETDV
+106 DDTNSDEVDV
-117 LDYLFKDVNTKDLN
+117 LDCLFKEVNTNELN
-131 QWNLGSLGVD
+131 QWNLQSLGVD
-141 NIDTSP
+141 DEKSVSP
-147 SGEKVKVELLDSGVS
+147 SEKVKVELLDSGVS
-162 WSDDIDVKY
+162 WSDDINVKY
-171 RENLIEED
+171 RENLIED
-179 AGINPLYEDY
+179 DIGINPLYEDY

-206 KGVTGVNP
+206 KGIIGVNP

-222 ALDNNIEAPLSRIIQ
+222 ALDDNIQAPLSRIIQ
-237 GIYWGIDNHMDI
+237 GIYWGIDNDMDI

-258 NSASLRTAI
+258 NSSVLRTAI
-267 KTAYDNGI
+267 KAAHDKGI
-275 VLVSASGNDKEKGVQ
+275 VLVAASGNDKEKGVQ
-290 YPSAYPEVIS
+290 YPAAYPEVIS
-300 VGSQSPNGEIS
+300 VGSQSASGEIS
-311 DFTSVDENLDVVAP
+311 EFTSIDENLDVIAP

-381 ADNGIVT
+381 SDNGIVT
-388 GAVDGEYALS
+388 GAVDGKYALS
-398 IYDDFAKNYSPSKSV
+398 IYDDFAKNYSENKNTP
-413 TEYSNPS
+413 EYTNPN
-420 DVEEYTTDGYVKGL
+420 DIEEYNTDGYVKGL
-434 WLGIGHLD
+434 WLGKDHLG
-442 MAKKASNQLDIGT
+442 MAQEASGKLNIST

-496 VATIKTAWYFVN
+496 VATIKMAWYFVN

-515 IDTAYQKTGDY
+515 INTAYKKTGEY

-537 VNEENSQAQLLED
+537 VNVKNSQAWLLED
-550 LLGTLYMLD
+550 LLGNLYMLD
-559 SINFSDYHLNKD
+559 SINFSDYYLNKN
-571 GISDKKDDFKTSS
+571 GISDDTDDFKTSS
-584 KEDDR
+584 NEDDR

-616 YSKDKFESDKSM
+616 YSKDKFEKSNSVVDM
-628 AEIKEKNGETVVKDL
+628 VINGNSTKKDL
-643 FHNAKKY
+643 FNDVTNYKNGQY
-650 KEGQDKS
+650 KEA
-657 GLIQACQ
+657 LIKACQ
-664 GNSVDENYQ
+664 DNNIHADYRY
-673 NRQCLKE
+673 RQCLKE

-699 YEDKEKIEKS
+699 YLTDDKKREEYV
-709 KKENSNE
+709 KK
-716 KVETPYITNLCK
+716 LCIN
-728 KFEDNSSFYKRRYD
+728 FEDNSSLYRRRHD
-742 EAGKVCEKLFENGL
+742 EAGKACKKLFENGL

-769 NLSTGTSVKLWNLKS
+769 DSSTGTSVKLWNLKS
-784 YVKSAGYDTSFKTDA
+784 YVKSAGYDTGFKTDA

-806 FPKKVDSNGN
+806 FPKKVDSNGKV
-816 IVNK
+816 VNK

>member
-1 MIKIKKLISLTLATT
+1 MIKLKKLISLMLVTT
-16 MIAGTVLSTHYMANE
+16 MIAGTTLTTNFIADE
-31 TEEKSGTT
+31 TDKKNNAT
-39 DYIVVTNSGRA
+39 DYIVVTNNENA
-50 LDEANKISNESEE
+50 LEEANEISNDCEELMKISN
-63 LLKIN
+63 KD
-68 SKKTIS
+68 TIS
-74 KMTLDNN
+74 KMAIDTSE
-81 DLSQLKSIDGVT
+81 LSQLNSIDGVVS
-93 NVEKDIVLSGSSN
+93 VEKDIVLSGSTN
-106 DNANSTEETDV
+106 DDTNSDEVDV
-117 LDYLFKDVNTKDLN
+117 LDCLFKEVNTNELN
-131 QWNLGSLGVD
+131 QWNLQSLGVD
-141 NIDTSP
+141 DEKSVSP
-147 SGEKVKVELLDSGVS
+147 SEKVKVELLDSGVS
-162 WSDDIDVKY
+162 WSDDINVKY
-171 RENLIEED
+171 RENLIED
-179 AGINPLYEDY
+179 DIGINPLYEDY

-206 KGVTGVNP
+206 KGIIGVNP

-222 ALDNNIEAPLSRIIQ
+222 ALDDNIQAPLSRIIQ
-237 GIYWGIDNHMDI
+237 GIYWGIDNDMDI

-258 NSASLRTAI
+258 NSSVLRTAI
-267 KTAYDNGI
+267 KAAHDKCI
-275 VLVSASGNDKEKGVQ
+275 VLVAASGNDKEKGVQ
-290 YPSAYPEVIS
+290 YPAAYPEVIS
-300 VGSQSPNGEIS
+300 VGSQSASGEIS
-311 DFTSVDENLDVVAP
+311 EFTSIDENLDVIAP

-381 ADNGIVT
+381 SDNGIVT
-388 GAVDGEYALS
+388 GAVDGKYALS
-398 IYDDFAKNYSPSKSV
+398 IYDDFAKNYSENKNTP
-413 TEYSNPS
+413 EYTNPN
-420 DVEEYTTDGYVKGL
+420 DIEEYNTDGYVKGL
-434 WLGIGHLD
+434 WLGKDHLG
-442 MAKKASNQLDIGT
+442 MAQEASGKLNIST

-496 VATIKTAWYFVN
+496 VATIKMAWYFVN

-515 IDTAYQKTGDY
+515 INTAYKKTGEY

-537 VNEENSQAQLLED
+537 VNVKNSQAWLLED

-559 SINFSDYHLNKD
+559 SINFSDYYLNKN
-571 GISDKKDDFKTSS
+571 GISDDTDDFKTSS
-584 KEDDR
+584 NEDDR

-616 YSKDKFESDKSM
+616 YSKDKFEKSNSVVDM
-628 AEIKEKNGETVVKDL
+628 VINGNSTKKDL
-643 FHNAKKY
+643 FNDVTNYKNGQY
-650 KEGQDKS
+650 KEA
-657 GLIQACQ
+657 LIKACQ
-664 GNSVDENYQ
+664 DNNIHADYRY
-673 NRQCLKE
+673 RQCLKE

-699 YEDKEKIEKS
+699 YLTDDKKREEYV
-709 KKENSNE
+709 KK
-716 KVETPYITNLCK
+716 LCIN
-728 KFEDNSSFYKRRYD
+728 FEDNSSLYRRRHD
-742 EAGKVCEKLFENGL
+742 EAGKACKKLFENGL

-769 NLSTGTSVKLWNLKS
+769 DSSTGTSVKLWNLKS
-784 YVKSAGYDTSFKTDA
+784 YVKSAGYDTGFKTDA

-806 FPKKVDSNGN
+806 FPKKVDSNGKV
-816 IVNK
+816 VNK

>member
-1 MIKIKKLISLTLATT
+1 MIKLKKLISLMLVTT
-16 MIAGTVLSTHYMANE
+16 MIVGTTLTTNFIADE
-31 TEEKSGTT
+31 TDKKNNAT
-39 DYIVVTNSGRA
+39 DYIVVTNNEKA
-50 LDEANKISNESEE
+50 LEEANEISNDCEELMKISN
-63 LLKIN
+63 KD
-68 SKKTIS
+68 TIS
-74 KMTLDNN
+74 KMAIDTSE
-81 DLSQLKSIDGVT
+81 LSQLNSIDGVVS
-93 NVEKDIVLSGSSN
+93 VEKDILLSGSTN
-106 DNANSTEETDV
+106 DDTNSDEVDV
-117 LDYLFKDVNTKDLN
+117 LDCLFKEVNTNELN
-131 QWNLGSLGVD
+131 QWNLQSLGVD
-141 NIDTSP
+141 DEKSVSP
-147 SGEKVKVELLDSGVS
+147 SEKVKVELLDSGVS
-162 WSDDIDVKY
+162 WSDDINVKY
-171 RENLIEED
+171 RENLIED
-179 AGINPLYEDY
+179 DIGINPLYEDY

-206 KGVTGVNP
+206 KGIIGVNP

-222 ALDNNIEAPLSRIIQ
+222 ALDDNIQAPLSRIIQ
-237 GIYWGIDNHMDI
+237 GIYWGIDNDMDI

-258 NSASLRTAI
+258 NSSVLRTAI
-267 KTAYDNGI
+267 KAAHDKGI
-275 VLVSASGNDKEKGVQ
+275 VLVAASGNDKEKGVQ
-290 YPSAYPEVIS
+290 YPAAYPEVIS
-300 VGSQSPNGEIS
+300 VGSQSASGEIS
-311 DFTSVDENLDVVAP
+311 EFTSIDENLDVIAP

-381 ADNGIVT
+381 SDNGIVT
-388 GAVDGEYALS
+388 GAVDGKYALS

-434 WLGIGHLD
+434 WLGKDHLG
-442 MAKKASNQLDIGT
+442 MAQEASGKLNIST

-472 SDSDENDVGYNFKE
+472 SYSKKDGVGYNFKE

-496 VATIKTAWYFVN
+496 VATIKMAWYFVN

-515 IDTAYQKTGDY
+515 INTAYKKTGEY

-537 VNEENSQAQLLED
+537 VNVKNSQAWLLED

-559 SINFSDYHLNKD
+559 SINFSDYYLNKK
-571 GISDKKDDFKTSS
+571 GISDDTDDFKTSS
-584 KEDDR
+584 NEDDR

-616 YSKDKFESDKSM
+616 YSKDKFEKSNSVVDM
-628 AEIKEKNGETVVKDL
+628 VINGNSTKKDL
-643 FHNAKKY
+643 FNDVTNYKNGQY
-650 KEGQDKS
+650 KEV
-657 GLIQACQ
+657 LIKACQ
-664 GNSVDENYQ
+664 DNNIHADYRY
-673 NRQCLKE
+673 RQYLKE
-680 SVSYGVVEFRDI
+680 AVSYGVVEFRDI
-692 KKFSYGY
+692 KKFSPGY
-699 YEDKEKIEKS
+699 YLT
-709 KKENSNE
+709 NE
-716 KVETPYITNLCK
+716 KNRQEYIKKLCIN
-728 KFEDNSSFYKRRYD
+728 FEDNSSLYNRRYK
-742 EAGKVCEKLFENGL
+742 EAFRACDKLFEKGL
-756 NSPFNIE
+756 DSSFNI
-763 KFVPSV
+763 KGFVPSV
-769 NLSTGTSVKLWNLKS
+769 NSETGTSVKLWNLKN
-784 YVKSAGYDTSFKTDA
+784 YVKSAGISTSFKTDDE
-799 QWKVCTS
+799 WKICTS

>member
-31 TEEKSGTT
+31 TEEKSGTI

-131 QWNLGSLGVD
+131 QWNLESLGVD
-141 NIDTSP
+141 DIDTSP

-381 ADNGIVT
+381 TDNGIVT

-398 IYDDFAKNYSPSKSV
+398 IYDDFAKNYSENKNTP
-413 TEYSNPS
+413 EYTNPN
-420 DVEEYTTDGYVKGL
+420 DIEEYNTDGYVKGL
-434 WLGIGHLD
+434 WLGKDHLS
-442 MAKKASNQLDIGT
+442 MAQEASGKLNIST

-472 SDSDENDVGYNFKE
+472 SYSKKDGVGYNFKE

-496 VATIKTAWYFVN
+496 VATIKMAWYFVN

-515 IDTAYQKTGDY
+515 INTAYKKTGEY

-537 VNEENSQAQLLED
+537 VNVKNSQAWLLED

-559 SINFSDYHLNKD
+559 SINFSDYYLNKK
-571 GISDKKDDFKTSS
+571 GISDGTDDFKTSS
-584 KEDDR
+584 NEDDR

-616 YSKDKFESDKSM
+616 YSKDKFEKSNSVVDM
-628 AEIKEKNGETVVKDL
+628 VINGNSTKKDL
-643 FHNAKKY
+643 FNDVTNYKNGQY
-650 KEGQDKS
+650 KEV
-657 GLIQACQ
+657 LIKACQ
-664 GNSVDENYQ
+664 DNNIHADYRY
-673 NRQCLKE
+673 RQYLKE
-680 SVSYGVVEFRDI
+680 AVSYGVVEFRDI
-692 KKFSYGY
+692 KKFSPGY
-699 YEDKEKIEKS
+699 YLT
-709 KKENSNE
+709 NE
-716 KVETPYITNLCK
+716 KNRQEYIKKLCIN
-728 KFEDNSSFYKRRYD
+728 FEDNSSLYNRRYK
-742 EAGKVCEKLFENGL
+742 EAFRACDKLFEKGL
-756 NSPFNIE
+756 DSSFNI
-763 KFVPSV
+763 KGFVPSV
-769 NLSTGTSVKLWNLKS
+769 NSETGTSVKLWNLKN
-784 YVKSAGYDTSFKTDA
+784 YVKSAGISTSFKTDDE
-799 QWKVCTS
+799 WKICTS

>member
-1 MIKIKKLISLTLATT
+1 MIKLKKLISLMLVTT
-16 MIAGTVLSTHYMANE
+16 MIAGTTLTTNFIADE
-31 TEEKSGTT
+31 TDKKNNAT
-39 DYIVVTNSGRA
+39 DYIVVTNNEKA
-50 LDEANKISNESEE
+50 LEEANEISNDCEELMKISN
-63 LLKIN
+63 KD
-68 SKKTIS
+68 TIS
-74 KMTLDNN
+74 KMAIDTSE
-81 DLSQLKSIDGVT
+81 LSQLNSIDGVVS
-93 NVEKDIVLSGSSN
+93 VEKDIVLSGSTN
-106 DNANSTEETDV
+106 DDTNSDEVDV
-117 LDYLFKDVNTKDLN
+117 LDCLFKEVNTNELN
-131 QWNLGSLGVD
+131 QWNLQSLGVD
-141 NIDTSP
+141 DEKSVSP
-147 SGEKVKVELLDSGVS
+147 SEKVKVELLDSGVS
-162 WSDDIDVKY
+162 WSDDINVKY
-171 RENLIEED
+171 RENLIED
-179 AGINPLYEDY
+179 DIGINPLYEDY

-206 KGVTGVNP
+206 KGIIGVNP

-222 ALDNNIEAPLSRIIQ
+222 ALDDNIQAPLSRIIQ
-237 GIYWGIDNHMDI
+237 GIYWGIDNDMDI

-258 NSASLRTAI
+258 NSSVLRTAI
-267 KTAYDNGI
+267 KAAHDKGI
-275 VLVSASGNDKEKGVQ
+275 VLVAASGNDKEKGVQ
-290 YPSAYPEVIS
+290 YPAAYPEVIS
-300 VGSQSPNGEIS
+300 VGSQSASGEIS
-311 DFTSVDENLDVVAP
+311 EFTSIDENLDVIAP

-381 ADNGIVT
+381 SDNGIVT
-388 GAVDGEYALS
+388 GAVDGKYALS
-398 IYDDFAKNYSPSKSV
+398 IYDDFAKNYSENKNTP
-413 TEYSNPS
+413 EYTNPN
-420 DVEEYTTDGYVKGL
+420 DIEEYNTDGYVKGL
-434 WLGIGHLD
+434 WLGKDHLG
-442 MAKKASNQLDIGT
+442 MAQEASGKLNIST

-496 VATIKTAWYFVN
+496 VATIKMAWYFVN

-515 IDTAYQKTGDY
+515 INTAYKKTGEY

-537 VNEENSQAQLLED
+537 VNVKNSQAWLLED

-559 SINFSDYHLNKD
+559 SINFSDYYLNKN
-571 GISDKKDDFKTSS
+571 GISDDTDDFKTSS
-584 KEDDR
+584 NEDDR

-616 YSKDKFESDKSM
+616 YSKDKFEKSNSVVDM
-628 AEIKEKNGETVVKDL
+628 VINGNSTKKDL
-643 FHNAKKY
+643 FNDVTNYKNGQY
-650 KEGQDKS
+650 KEA
-657 GLIQACQ
+657 LIKACQ
-664 GNSVDENYQ
+664 DNNIHADYRY
-673 NRQCLKE
+673 RQCLKE

-699 YEDKEKIEKS
+699 YLTDDKKREEYV
-709 KKENSNE
+709 KK
-716 KVETPYITNLCK
+716 LCIN
-728 KFEDNSSFYKRRYD
+728 FEDNSSLYRRRHD
-742 EAGKVCEKLFENGL
+742 EAGKACKKLFENGL

-769 NLSTGTSVKLWNLKS
+769 DSSTGTSVKLWNLKS
-784 YVKSAGYDTSFKTDA
+784 YVKSAGYDTGFKTDA

-806 FPKKVDSNGN
+806 FPKKVDSNGKV
-816 IVNK
+816 VNK

>member
-1 MIKIKKLISLTLATT
+1 MLVTT
-16 MIAGTVLSTHYMANE
+16 MIAGTTLTTNFIADE
-31 TEEKSGTT
+31 TDKKNNAT
-39 DYIVVTNSGRA
+39 DYIVVTNNENA
-50 LDEANKISNESEE
+50 LEEANEISNDCEELMKISN
-63 LLKIN
+63 KD
-68 SKKTIS
+68 TIS
-74 KMTLDNN
+74 KMAIDTSE
-81 DLSQLKSIDGVT
+81 LSQLNSIDGVVS
-93 NVEKDIVLSGSSN
+93 VEKDIVLSGSTN
-106 DNANSTEETDV
+106 DDTNSDEVDV
-117 LDYLFKDVNTKDLN
+117 LDCLFKEVNTNELN
-131 QWNLGSLGVD
+131 QWNLQSLGVD
-141 NIDTSP
+141 DEKSVSP
-147 SGEKVKVELLDSGVS
+147 SEKVKVELLDSGVS
-162 WSDDIDVKY
+162 WSDDINVKY
-171 RENLIEED
+171 RENLIED
-179 AGINPLYEDY
+179 DIGINPLYEDY

-206 KGVTGVNP
+206 KGIIGVNP

-222 ALDNNIEAPLSRIIQ
+222 ALDDNIQAPLSRIIQ
-237 GIYWGIDNHMDI
+237 GIYWGIDNDMDI

-258 NSASLRTAI
+258 NSSVLRTAI
-267 KTAYDNGI
+267 KAAHDKGI
-275 VLVSASGNDKEKGVQ
+275 VLVAASGNDKEKGVQ
-290 YPSAYPEVIS
+290 YPAAYPEVIS
-300 VGSQSPNGEIS
+300 VGSQSASGEIS
-311 DFTSVDENLDVVAP
+311 EFTSIDENLDVIAP

-381 ADNGIVT
+381 SDNGIVT
-388 GAVDGEYALS
+388 GAVDGKYALS
-398 IYDDFAKNYSPSKSV
+398 IYDDFAKNYSENKNTP
-413 TEYSNPS
+413 EYTNPN
-420 DVEEYTTDGYVKGL
+420 DIEEYNTDGYVKGL
-434 WLGIGHLD
+434 WLGKDHLG
-442 MAKKASNQLDIGT
+442 MAQEASGKLNIST

-496 VATIKTAWYFVN
+496 VATIKMAWYFVN

-515 IDTAYQKTGDY
+515 INTAYKKTGEY

-537 VNEENSQAQLLED
+537 VNVKNSQAWLLED

-559 SINFSDYHLNKD
+559 SINFSDYYLNKN
-571 GISDKKDDFKTSS
+571 GISDDTDDFKTSS
-584 KEDDR
+584 NEDDR

-616 YSKDKFESDKSM
+616 YSKDKFEKSNSVVDM
-628 AEIKEKNGETVVKDL
+628 VINGNSTKKDL
-643 FHNAKKY
+643 FNDVTNYKNGQY
-650 KEGQDKS
+650 KEA
-657 GLIQACQ
+657 LIKACQ
-664 GNSVDENYQ
+664 DNNIHADYRY
-673 NRQCLKE
+673 RQCLKE

-699 YEDKEKIEKS
+699 YLTDDKKREEYV
-709 KKENSNE
+709 KK
-716 KVETPYITNLCK
+716 LCIN
-728 KFEDNSSFYKRRYD
+728 FEDNSSLYRRRHD
-742 EAGKVCEKLFENGL
+742 EAGKACKKLFENGL

-769 NLSTGTSVKLWNLKS
+769 DSSTGTSVKLWNLKS
-784 YVKSAGYDTSFKTDA
+784 YVKSAGYDTGFKTDA

-806 FPKKVDSNGN
+806 FPKKVDSNGKV
-816 IVNK
+816 VNK